1 MAERRD
7 SAAAIKL
14 FGKTIT
20 LRQGAVEEGGKPEDP
35 HEETAPK
42 TSQETTDSQEKNES
56 ATSPSVDQEDASTKK
71 SNCDEQSIEG
81 SNSKEK
87 TLKKPDKILP
97 CPRCKS
103 MDTKFCY
110 YNNYNVNQPRHFC
123 KNCQRYWTAGGT
135 MRNVPVGAGRRK
147 NKNSCHYRHISI
159 PESAFQ
165 ALRSDEPSA
174 HYPCLAP
181 NGSVLSFGSSAPL
194 INANKDDT
202 SEVALSGKVH
212 ESSQEAGTQLP
223 CLSGSTWPYPW
234 NTALPFCA
242 PNVPIPVYPAA
253 AYWSCAVPPGTWN
266 TPWLSPMTTAG
277 STLGKHVRDGED
289 GCEQMNL
296 AKTFKIDD
304 SEEVS
309 KSSIWT
315 MVGIASNKSSAS
327 SGGGLLKAFHPKGSI
342 KNHGFEVPS
351 LLHANPA
358 AIARSLHFQE
368 TS

>member
-1 MAERRD
+1 MAEIRD

-20 LRQGAVEEGGKPEDP
+20 LRQGEVGEGGKPQDL

-42 TSQETTDSQEKNES
+42 TSQEGTTDSQEKNEC
-56 ATSPSVDQEDASTKK
+56 ADSPSVDQEDASTKK
-71 SNCDEQSIEG
+71 SPCDEQSIEG

-87 TLKKPDKILP
+87 TLKKPDKILS

-147 NKNSCHYRHISI
+147 NKNSCHYGHITI
-159 PESAFQ
+159 PE
-165 ALRSDEPSA
+165 SA

-181 NGSVLSFGSSAPL
+181 NGSVLSFGSNAPLRNTSSL
-194 INANKDDT
+194 INANEDDT

-223 CLSGSTWPYPW
+223 CLTGSTWPYLW

-242 PNVPIPVYPAA
+242 PNVPIPVYHAA
-253 AYWSCAVPPGTWN
+253 AYWSCAVPPGAWN
-266 TPWLSPMTTAG
+266 TPWLSPVTTAG

-296 AKTFKIDD
+296 ARTFKIDD

-309 KSSIWT
+309 KSSIRS
-315 MVGIASNKSSAS
+315 MVSSAS
-327 SGGGLLKAFHPKGSI
+327 SGGGLLKAFQPKGGI
-342 KNHGFEVPS
+342 KNHGFEAPS

-358 AIARSLHFQE
+358 AFARSLHFQE